1 MGATSWSRFRIGPG
15 TALPPANM
23 SAQPGGRSPWSAVG
37 AIQSDQEAAATG
49 DQAERKIGEA
59 SRLPEVA
66 CLSAG
71 FCLEFYRFPLDADFV
86 KMLCATLS
94 SKYQLAVPKAI
105 REELGLQAGQRF
117 AVIAKGQAIELV
129 PVRSVLEARGLL
141 KGAAADDTRDRTDR
155 F

>member
-1 MGATSWSRFRIGPG
+1 
-15 TALPPANM
+15 M

-37 AIQSDQEAAATG
+37 AIHRDQKAAAAG

-59 SRLPEVA
+59 SGLPDDA
-66 CLSAG
+66 CLAAG
-71 FCLEFYRFPLDADFV
+71 FCLEFYETIIDIAFV
-86 KMLCATLS
+86 RMLCATLS

-105 REELGLQAGQRF
+105 RDELGLQAGQRF